1 VGPEVRWQKQ
11 LPDTANVNGGE
22 DGTRS
27 VQISAG
33 SSSRD
38 SPGDN
43 LNPVIG
49 GSATL
54 HLGVNLFPSTWSRE
68 VRIQSTTRV
77 GTAMEFNDQRSSLQP
92 LKWDSDTGFCWISHL
107 PPDQY
112 EFANFSPKLC
122 GIFKKAPVPLSR
134 HLSPSS
140 AFSLESRNFLDPLEW
155 GRKTTEKTRLR
166 TPSLREA
173 PSVAVI
179 YFGKK

>member
-1 VGPEVRWQKQ
+1 MTPGPYRSPLEVHRE
-11 LPDTANVNGGE
+11 TRR
-22 DGTRS
+22 GTVSTPLLEVWR
-27 VQISAG
+27 
-33 SSSRD
+33 
-38 SPGDN
+38 
-43 LNPVIG
+43 LC
-49 GSATL
+49 TW
-54 HLGVNLFPSTWSRE
+54 GVNLFPSTWSSR